1 MKFLFKSS
9 SKFRKPPALP
19 LYQIKMSVQGLNRER
34 GQVWGEGGAL
44 FVEKITKLVT
54 HGFKTVLSSC
64 SNKPLIKM
72 RCILT

>member
-9 SKFRKPPALP
+9 GKFRKPPALP

-34 GQVWGEGGAL
+34 GQVWGEGGGAL
-44 FVEKITKLVT
+44 FVEKITK
-54 HGFKTVLSSC
+54 
-64 SNKPLIKM
+64 KM